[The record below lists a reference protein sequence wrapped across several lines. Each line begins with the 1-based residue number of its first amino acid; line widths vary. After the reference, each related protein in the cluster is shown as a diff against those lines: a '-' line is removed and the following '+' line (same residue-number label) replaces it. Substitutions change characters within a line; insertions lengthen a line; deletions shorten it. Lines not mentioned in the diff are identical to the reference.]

1 MELHLANQR
10 VHETQPVFYPK
21 ESTWYTFFSDACRGL
36 PGGYVVYEIETD
48 GDDENEIVVVV
59 GFIEQSNENGRR

>member
-21 ESTWYTFFSDACRGL
+21 ERLDMLFSDACRGL

-59 GFIEQSNENGRR
+59 GFIEQSNENGWR